1 MGYLLG
7 HSLLET
13 ENVLQFPMRNLP
25 FSFLALLPR
34 RCVAIVVAEQHTL
47 GGAREAFGVLVTKH
61 GVCTMPYR
69 SLRFYVRFVFENRL
83 ESSQLLKRTE
93 HYDGVLSRLGDHLE
107 IGDELLELSLIHSLL
122 ARLDVPRQCVVH
134 VEGQNGKVLAWQLL

>member
-1 MGYLLG
+1 M
-7 HSLLET
+7 
-13 ENVLQFPMRNLP
+13 
-25 FSFLALLPR
+25 
-34 RCVAIVVAEQHTL
+34 
-47 GGAREAFGVLVTKH
+47 
-61 GVCTMPYR
+61 
-69 SLRFYVRFVFENRL
+69 FENRL

-93 HYDGVLSRLGDHLE
+93 HYDGVLFRLGDHLE